1 VYKKLQAS
9 FATKKRCLWKSRGKK
24 ERKREELLVFYSSII
39 LKQTRIF
46 SVAVVKKE
54 HKMSDVDG
62 TSRVRAHV

>member
-1 VYKKLQAS
+1 VSLEN
-9 FATKKRCLWKSRGKK
+9 RGKK